1 MARQS
6 SGSKLLLRNKGP
18 FNQADHDEA
27 IKIGKRQANNS
38 IGQTVT
44 WTWPLYEEVCN
55 RLLWHGNRIRQL
67 EQWGMVAAY
76 IVAIVTANLIVAR
89 YGQPALV
96 VTAAVLIPFDL
107 VTRDVLHERWKG
119 PSLVR
124 NMAAL
129 ILSGSVIASLMNID
143 AAQVALAS
151 FVAFTVAQ
159 TVNALVFE
167 VLENKVTR
175 FKRMN
180 ISNFVA
186 AAIDSTVFPLVAFAV
201 VDWRLSVAQWGT
213 KFTCGVIMTWFI
225 VKRRA
230 D

>member
-6 SGSKLLLRNKGP
+6 
-18 FNQADHDEA
+18 
-27 IKIGKRQANNS
+27 IGKMQWS
-38 IGQTVT
+38 G
-44 WTWPLYEEVCN
+44 PHVCTEDDAVN
-55 RLLWHGNRIRQL
+55 ASRVIDDMGSETGRVVMSWELGMGIVDNLRWHGNRIRQL

-107 VTRDVLHERWKG
+107 VTRDVLHERWQG

-129 ILSGSVIASLMNID
+129 ILSGSVIAALMNID
-143 AAQVALAS
+143 ASRVALAS
-151 FVAFTVAQ
+151 FVAFTAAQ
-159 TVNALVFE
+159 TVNALVFA
-167 VLENKVTR
+167 VLVDRTTR

-180 ISNFVA
+180 VSNFFA
-186 AAIDSTVFPLVAFAV
+186 AAIDSTVFPLIAFAV

-213 KFTCGVIMTWFI
+213 KFACGLLMTWFI
-225 VKRRA
+225 VKKGTE
-230 D
+230 